1 MLRLR
6 HLNFFTSI
14 LLRHTVGDSCLIRL
28 LFETLF
34 LPNNAVFTNYP
45 NGKVFLWTIFQS
57 RVFKTLVVIDCKIFY
72 G

>member
-14 LLRHTVGDSCLIRL
+14 LLGHTVGDSCLIRL

-34 LPNNAVFTNYP
+34 LPNNAAFTNHP
-45 NGKVFLWTIFQS
+45 NSKVFCSEEREI
-57 RVFKTLVVIDCKIFY
+57 VY
-72 G
+72 Y